1 MARQEAAVR
10 LPYAECAGAEVSANE
25 MHESAISLTLNRL
38 IDAPLDEVYASW
50 TDPEV
55 LKKWL
60 APGDAEVTIAATNVM
75 VGGALHVEIRA
86 SDGTI
91 WCIRGVYR
99 EVEPLRRLVHTW
111 MWEGSDVESLVTV
124 SFEPVAP
131 GKTQLTL
138 THSRFE
144 QRETRD
150 EHVQGWSSC
159 LSKLEALLAR

>member
-10 LPYAECAGAEVSANE
+10 PPYAECAGAEVSANE
-25 MHESAISLTLNRL
+25 AHESDISLTLNRV
-38 IDAPLDEVYASW
+38 IDAPSDKVYAAW
-50 TDPEV
+50 TDPEI

-75 VGGALHVEIRA
+75 VGGALRVEIRA

-111 MWEGSDVESLVTV
+111 VWEGSDVESLVTAN
-124 SFEPVAP
+124 FEPLAP
-131 GKTQLTL
+131 GKTLLTL

-144 QRETRD
+144 RSESRD
-150 EHVQGWSSC
+150 EHVRGWSSC
-159 LSKLEALLAR
+159 LSKLEILLAR